1 MATTPPP
8 PTGRR
13 RLIWLGPGFLWMVS
27 ATGSGELLFT
37 PRVGSQYGYVLL
49 WALLAAVTLK
59 WFINREVGRYTVCT
73 GRHILAGLARVPGP
87 RRWAVWAIL
96 VPQAV
101 VAISVIFGLA
111 ASAATALTLML
122 PGPVEIWTVAAIAL
136 AFSLAFPGRYRAVER
151 AATLLAILLAL
162 VAAAAAVTVLDSPR
176 ELAAGLVPRLP
187 SKVDVGEVLPW
198 LGFAL
203 SGAAGMTWY
212 SYWLCAKRYGAADTT
227 EERLDPGTLSDDD
240 RWRLRGWIRQLTL
253 DNSVAVAGTLVIVLA
268 FLILGAEL
276 LRPERIVPEEDHVAR
291 VLGELLGKV
300 WGRVGFW
307 VMVGGVLVAFWSSVL
322 SSQDGFARLFSAG
335 TPLLLGA
342 RRPASRW
349 RDSRFLRRFYLI
361 VLLTALPLALYLIA
375 DKPVVL
381 LAVAGG
387 IEATQLPLLAGFTL
401 YLNRRELP
409 PGLRPTI
416 VASVGTAAAAV
427 FFAAFAVAYV
437 VRPLLR

>member
-1 MATTPPP
+1 M
-8 PTGRR
+8 
-13 RLIWLGPGFLWMVS
+13 
-27 ATGSGELLFT
+27 
-37 PRVGSQYGYVLL
+37 
-49 WALLAAVTLK
+49 
-59 WFINREVGRYTVCT
+59 
-73 GRHILAGLARVPGP
+73 
-87 RRWAVWAIL
+87 
-96 VPQAV
+96 
-101 VAISVIFGLA
+101 
-111 ASAATALTLML
+111 
-122 PGPVEIWTVAAIAL
+122 
-136 AFSLAFPGRYRAVER
+136 
-151 AATLLAILLAL
+151 
-162 VAAAAAVTVLDSPR
+162 
-176 ELAAGLVPRLP
+176 PRLP

-212 SYWLCAKRYGAADTT
+212 SYWLCAERYGAADTT
-227 EERLDPGTLSDDD
+227 EEQLDPGTLSDDD
-240 RWRLRGWIRQLTL
+240 RWRLRGWIRRLTL

-387 IEATQLPLLAGFTL
+387 SRRRSCPCWRDSPSTSTAESSRPGCGPRSSRRSAPPPRRCSSRPSRSPTWSVRCSVDHQATPCVRLVGDIAGVKAQHWRSPADDVAVKYRPDPPTTQLVHVGRQPIW
-401 YLNRRELP
+401 NIDRELIGYELLFRSGPTRP
-409 PGLRPTI
+409 PTRTGRTPP
-416 VASVGTAAAAV
+416 A
-427 FFAAFAVAYV
+427 
-437 VRPLLR
+437 R